1 MTNANSQALAPD
13 DATGVVKP
21 ILKYRSAGGVFWIG
35 IITLGIYVIV
45 WYAKTRG
52 EMKANGARIMS
63 TWTLIVPIVGFVYLW
78 QLSRGIE
85 QVTGASKGANF
96 ALLLLLG
103 GLGEAIVQGRINKA
117 TPEKTR

>member
-1 MTNANSQALAPD
+1 MTDITSETPAPTI
-13 DATGVVKP
+13 ARNVPKP
-21 ILKYRSAGGVFWIG
+21 TLKHRSAGGVFWIG
-35 IITLGIYVIV
+35 VITLGIYAIV

-52 EMKANGARIMS
+52 EMKANGAQILS
-63 TWTLIVPIVGFVYLW
+63 TWMIIVPIGGWVYLW

-117 TPEKTR
+117 TSA